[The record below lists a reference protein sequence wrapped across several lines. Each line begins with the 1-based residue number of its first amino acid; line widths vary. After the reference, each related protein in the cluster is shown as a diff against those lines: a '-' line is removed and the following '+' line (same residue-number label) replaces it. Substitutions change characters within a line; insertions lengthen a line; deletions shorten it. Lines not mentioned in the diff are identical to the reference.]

1 MVAMK
6 ESMPMTTAAPKG
18 PAVKQP
24 VRVEANA
31 RAAWTREKAP
41 PAALVLSDGTRFE
54 GRGFG
59 STRSSAGEVVFTT
72 GMVGYPET
80 LTDPSFCGQVVACT
94 FPLVGNYG
102 VPAEREDVW
111 GGGLSAVFESW
122 KIHAAGLVVSD
133 YSERYSHWDAA
144 RSLHDWLDEQGVP
157 GITGI
162 DTRTL
167 TQHLRERGTMLGKI
181 VVGGVDVADRD
192 PNKEDLGKLVTVDA
206 PRVYKPVAGVGAPAT
221 GRRVCLIDCGA
232 KYNII
237 RSFLR
242 RGVEV
247 LRVPYDADVSQEKFD
262 GLMVSNGPGDP
273 TMYKT
278 AIEQVRRTIERGVPT
293 FGICL
298 GHQLLALAIGA
309 KTYKL
314 KYGHRSQN
322 QPCIEIGTSRC
333 VLTSQNHGFAVDT
346 DSLPRDWRPWFSNL
360 NDGTSEGVRHN
371 WGPFRSV
378 QFHPEATPGPTDTA
392 YLFDEFISMLR

>member
-1 MVAMK
+1 
-6 ESMPMTTAAPKG
+6 MPTAAAEIK
-18 PAVKQP
+18 P
-24 VRVEANA
+24 VAA
-31 RAAWTREKAP
+31 RPQGVGADWSPRTAA
-41 PAALVLSDGTRFE
+41 PAALVLHDGTRFE
-54 GRGFG
+54 GLAFG
-59 STRSSAGEVVFTT
+59 APVSCAGEAVFTT

-80 LTDPSFCGQVVACT
+80 LTDPSFAGQIVVST

-102 VPAEREDVW
+102 VPGDRDEGYESE
-111 GGGLSAVFESW
+111 LSAVFESW

-133 YSERYSHWDAA
+133 YSEKYSHWDAA
-144 RSLHDWLDEQGVP
+144 RSLHQWLVEQGIP
-157 GITGI
+157 AITGV
-162 DTRTL
+162 DTRSL
-167 TQHLRERGTMLGKI
+167 TQHLRERGTMLAKLL
-181 VVGGVDVADRD
+181 VGGLTGPTYPDIPWRD
-192 PNKEDLGKLVTVDA
+192 PNTEDLGRLVTIDS
-206 PRVYKPVAGVGAPAT
+206 PRTYKPKSGAA

-232 KYNII
+232 KNNII
-237 RSFLR
+237 RSFLK

-247 LRVPYDADVSQEKFD
+247 LRVPYDHDVSAERFD

-273 TMYKT
+273 TMYQA
-278 AIEQVRRTIERGVPT
+278 AIRQVRAAIDRGVPT

-322 QPCIEIGTSRC
+322 QPCIEVGTNRC

-346 DSLPRDWRPWFSNL
+346 DTLPRDWRPWFSNL
-360 NDGTSEGVRHN
+360 NDGTSEGLRHN

-392 YLFDEFISMLR
+392 YLFDEFIAMLR

>member
-1 MVAMK
+1 MPTTTI
-6 ESMPMTTAAPKG
+6 ESK
-18 PAVKQP
+18 PAVVVPK
-24 VRVEANA
+24 AKLTGCGWTA
-31 RAAWTREKAP
+31 RSAP
-41 PAALVLSDGTRFE
+41 PAVLVLEDGTRFE
-54 GRGFG
+54 GRSFG
-59 STRSSAGEVVFTT
+59 RAESVAGEVVFTT

-80 LTDPSFCGQVVACT
+80 MTDPSFAGQIVVST
-94 FPLVGNYG
+94 YPLVGNYG
-102 VPAEREDVW
+102 VPAEREEA
-111 GGGLSAVFESW
+111 GCAGLSAVFESW
-122 KIHAAGLVVSD
+122 KIHAAGIVVSE

-144 RSLHDWLDEQGVP
+144 RSLHEWLAEQGIP

-162 DTRTL
+162 DTRSL
-167 TQHLRERGTMLGKI
+167 TQHLRERGTMLGRI
-181 VVGGVDVADRD
+181 TVSGRDVPPYD
-192 PNKEDLGKLVTVDA
+192 PNKEDLGRLVTTDRV
-206 PRVYKPVAGVGAPAT
+206 RVYKPFPGVTPS

-247 LRVPYDADVSQEKFD
+247 VRVPYDADISQEKFD

-273 TMYKT
+273 TMYEK
-278 AIEQVRRTIERGVPT
+278 AIEQVRGAIGRGVPT

-322 QPCIEIGTSRC
+322 QPCIEVGTNRC
-333 VLTSQNHGFAVDT
+333 VLTSQNHGFAVDH
-346 DSLPRDWRPWFSNL
+346 DSLPREWRPWFTNL
-360 NDGTSEGVRHN
+360 NDGTSEGLRHN

-392 YLFDEFISMLR
+392 YLFDEFIAMLR

>member
-1 MVAMK
+1 MPTTMK
-6 ESMPMTTAAPKG
+6 TKAPIKID
-18 PAVKQP
+18 AQP
-24 VRVEANA
+24 QHAQTVA
-31 RAAWTREKAP
+31 RAGHEWTARSAP
-41 PAALVLSDGTRFE
+41 LAALVLEDGTKFE
-54 GRGFG
+54 GRSFG
-59 STRSSAGEVVFTT
+59 APVSAAGEAVFTT

-80 LTDPSFCGQVVACT
+80 MTDPSFAGQIVVST

-102 VPAEREDVW
+102 VPSDREEP
-111 GGGLSAVFESW
+111 GCPGLSAVFESW
-122 KIHAAGLVVSD
+122 KIHASGLVVSD
-133 YSERYSHWDAA
+133 YSERYSHWDAG
-144 RSLHDWLDEQGVP
+144 RSLHAWLVEQGIP
-157 GITGI
+157 GVTGI
-162 DTRTL
+162 DTRSL

-181 VVGGVDVADRD
+181 VVEGKDVAPRD
-192 PNKEDLGKLVTVDA
+192 PNKEDLGKLVSVST
-206 PRVYKPVAGVGAPAT
+206 PTVYKPFAGSPNT
-221 GRRVCLIDCGA
+221 GKRVCLIDCGA
-232 KYNII
+232 KFNII

-247 LRVPYDADVSQEKFD
+247 LRVPYDADISQEKFD

-273 TMYKT
+273 TMYKV
-278 AIEQVRRTIERGVPT
+278 AIEQVRGAISRGVPT

-322 QPCIEIGTSRC
+322 QPCIEVGTNRC

-392 YLFDEFISMLR
+392 YLFDEFIAMLR